1 MRMSE
6 KKPYEP
12 VIRWIEPG
20 TGDRHRSSL
29 MPSPHRDPTAN
40 AAIGNIMRE
49 ERRKRRRE
57 EREKARKEAYEK
69 QKEKGRQSPDAGN
82 CH

>member
-20 TGDRHRSSL
+20 TGSKHESHPIRRGYRS
-29 MPSPHRDPTAN
+29 PTEDQ
-40 AAIGNIMRE
+40 AIGNIMRE
-49 ERRKRRRE
+49 ERKKRRRE
-57 EREKARKEAYEK
+57 ERQKARKAYEK
-69 QKEKGRQSPDAGN
+69 QKEKGVQSSNEGN
-82 CH
+82 SH